1 PFAVPALVAEFDKV
15 EAALKG
21 RGRILIRKSGTE
33 PIIRVMVE
41 GDNLQEVTDLA
52 NHLAD
57 AVRQNAA

>member
-1 PFAVPALVAEFDKV
+1 M
-15 EAALKG
+15 
-21 RGRILIRKSGTE
+21 
-33 PIIRVMVE
+33 IRVRVE